1 MIINLLCKA
10 FIAILDILLLDFYLK
25 NIYPD
30 VYVIHFRNTKYIV
43 YSMIFVFLLFI
54 DNIIYYIFIHFG
66 VCLFLIIVFY
76 LFHVNIIDFIK
87 KITYVYFLTVLSQI
101 ITILVLSWLFNIK
114 VFTVFTSK
122 NMLAY
127 YFLSRIIAIYISY
140 TILIIVNN
148 KSVVTLN
155 IFYFKLLSL
164 ITLIFFICI
173 FIFNNPALFLIKSIA
188 RTYIFTVVI
197 SIVALIC
204 FDRMQ
209 TKYETD
215 KHTKEA
221 IIQNMAKEEEFVQE
235 LEKQQLEIRKINH
248 NLNHILIILQSH
260 LKQEE
265 YKEALEYID
274 KNLDIHIKAYQ
285 ALTHT
290 GMTMI
295 DSTINH
301 QIYQMKEQN
310 IEYDEDITKILHL
323 GSIVPDD
330 LSLVL
335 GLAFDNAREAC
346 EKVKDQRKIS
356 LKLQSK
362 QTHIIIHITNSIPR
376 GSHPY
381 FHKTSKKDSV
391 AHGYGVKGIKEIAK
405 KYHGDVKYDVKDDC
419 VILRIM
425 LQK

>member
-10 FIAILDILLLDFYLK
+10 LIAILDILLLDFYLK

-30 VYVIHFRNTKYIV
+30 VYKRKFRKIKYIV
-43 YSMIFVFLLFI
+43 YFVIFIILLFI
-54 DNIIYYIFIHFG
+54 KNIINYIVIHLCIILLLQIIYCFYHIDKVNFLKIILAYYFT
-66 VCLFLIIVFY
+66 
-76 LFHVNIIDFIK
+76 
-87 KITYVYFLTVLSQI
+87 KITIQI
-101 ITILVLSWLFNIK
+101 ITILILTWIFNIRFFNFYTPHIFNYTYLSYSISDYILYIILLEK
-114 VFTVFTSK
+114 FK
-122 NMLAY
+122 NRKNFNL
-127 YFLSRIIAIYISY
+127 FH
-140 TILIIVNN
+140 
-148 KSVVTLN
+148 
-155 IFYFKLLSL
+155 FKLLS
-164 ITLIFFICI
+164 ICI
-173 FIFNNPALFLIKSIA
+173 FIYFAFVFVFSNSALFRTASIA

-215 KHTKEA
+215 KHNKEA

-260 LKQEE
+260 LKQGE

>member
-10 FIAILDILLLDFYLK
+10 FIAVLDILLLDFYLK

-30 VYVIHFRNTKYIV
+30 VYKRKFKKVKFIIYLI
-43 YSMIFVFLLFI
+43 IFVLM
-54 DNIIYYIFIHFG
+54 
-66 VCLFLIIVFY
+66 
-76 LFHVNIIDFIK
+76 
-87 KITYVYFLTVLSQI
+87 
-101 ITILVLSWLFNIK
+101 
-114 VFTVFTSK
+114 FTVK
-122 NMLAY
+122 NNM
-127 YFLSRIIAIYISY
+127 I
-140 TILIIVNN
+140 
-148 KSVVTLN
+148 
-155 IFYFKLLSL
+155 YFKIHL
-164 ITLIFFICI
+164 ITLIIIFITFSFYHINKIEFIRKLIIYYLVIFMIHAINLYFLSWIFNTLPSNFYSNYSLSYILLNHVISYYISYLILIIFIKKVQTYFKIFKLFTIVTFICFSLS
-173 FIFNNPALFLIKSIA
+173 FIYDNPILFRTASIA

-197 SIVALIC
+197 SIIALIC

-215 KHTKEA
+215 KHNKEA

-260 LKQEE
+260 LKQGE

>member
-10 FIAILDILLLDFYLK
+10 LIAILDILLLDFYLK

-30 VYVIHFRNTKYIV
+30 LYKNKFKNVKF
-43 YSMIFVFLLFI
+43 
-54 DNIIYYIFIHFG
+54 IIYLIIFIFM
-66 VCLFLIIVFY
+66 LFVRNSITYFFIHILILIFLSIIY
-76 LFHVNIIDFIK
+76 SFFHVNKIEFISKIIV
-87 KITYVYFLTVLSQI
+87 YYFLLI
-101 ITILVLSWLFNIK
+101 IIHILVLFFLAWLYNTLPLFFYPNYSFPYIIINYIL
-114 VFTVFTSK
+114 S
-122 NMLAY
+122 Y
-127 YFLSRIIAIYISY
+127 YITYLIIILYINKLSNNY
-140 TILIIVNN
+140 TI
-148 KSVVTLN
+148 
-155 IFYFKLLSL
+155 FKLLTIS
-164 ITLIFFICI
+164 TFIC
-173 FIFNNPALFLIKSIA
+173 FSFSFMLENPILFKIISIA

-215 KHTKEA
+215 KHNKEA

-260 LKQEE
+260 LKQGE

-323 GSIVPDD
+323 GCIVPDD

>member
-30 VYVIHFRNTKYIV
+30 LYKNKAKSIFYIM
-43 YSMIFVFLLFI
+43 YTFIFIALLI
-54 DNIIYYIFIHFG
+54 SSNIKTNLIIYLLAFMTIIFILRYWKVPIIHSIQKLSVFFIIKI
-66 VCLFLIIVFY
+66 CIYYLTNLFF
-76 LFHVNIIDFIK
+76 
-87 KITYVYFLTVLSQI
+87 
-101 ITILVLSWLFNIK
+101 SWLFNTMIIFDYIHYTAPY
-114 VFTVFTSK
+114 VLLT
-122 NMLAY
+122 NILY
-127 YFLSRIIAIYISY
+127 LFLTYL
-140 TILIIVNN
+140 ILIINYTNQLNFHVF
-148 KSVVTLN
+148 KIITISIFLFFCISV
-155 IFYFKLLSL
+155 
-164 ITLIFFICI
+164 
-173 FIFNNPALFLIKSIA
+173 IFNNPILFKIISIA

-204 FDRMQ
+204 FDKMQ
-209 TKYETD
+209 IKYETD
-215 KHTKEA
+215 KHNKEA

-260 LKQEE
+260 LKQGE

-419 VILRIM
+419 VVLRIM

>member
-25 NIYPD
+25 NIYPNL
-30 VYVIHFRNTKYIV
+30 YKNKAKSIFYIM
-43 YSMIFVFLLFI
+43 YTFIFIALLI
-54 DNIIYYIFIHFG
+54 SSNIKTNLIIYLLVFMTIIFILRYWKVPIIHSIQKLSVFFIIKI
-66 VCLFLIIVFY
+66 CIYYLTNLFF
-76 LFHVNIIDFIK
+76 
-87 KITYVYFLTVLSQI
+87 
-101 ITILVLSWLFNIK
+101 SWLFNTMIIFDYIHYTAPY
-114 VFTVFTSK
+114 VLLT
-122 NMLAY
+122 NILY
-127 YFLSRIIAIYISY
+127 LFLTYL
-140 TILIIVNN
+140 ILIINYTNQLNFHVF
-148 KSVVTLN
+148 KIITISIFLFFCISV
-155 IFYFKLLSL
+155 
-164 ITLIFFICI
+164 
-173 FIFNNPALFLIKSIA
+173 IFNNPILFKIISIA

-260 LKQEE
+260 LKQGE

-419 VILRIM
+419 VVLRIM

>member
-10 FIAILDILLLDFYLK
+10 LIAILDILLLDFYLK

-30 VYVIHFRNTKYIV
+30 LYKNKAKSIFYI
-43 YSMIFVFLLFI
+43 I
-54 DNIIYYIFIHFG
+54 YIFIFIA
-66 VCLFLIIVFY
+66 LLISSNIKTNLIIYLLVFMTIIFILRYWKVPIIHSIHKLSVFFIIKMCIYY
-76 LFHVNIIDFIK
+76 LTNLFF
-87 KITYVYFLTVLSQI
+87 
-101 ITILVLSWLFNIK
+101 SWLFNTMIIFDYIHYTAPYVLLTNILYIFLTYFILTIMYINRPNFHK
-114 VFTVFTSK
+114 FKIISISVFLFFSI
-122 NMLAY
+122 NA
-127 YFLSRIIAIYISY
+127 
-140 TILIIVNN
+140 
-148 KSVVTLN
+148 
-155 IFYFKLLSL
+155 LL
-164 ITLIFFICI
+164 
-173 FIFNNPALFLIKSIA
+173 NNPVLFFTKSIA

-215 KHTKEA
+215 KHNKEA

-260 LKQEE
+260 LKQGE

-323 GSIVPDD
+323 GCIVPDD

>member
-10 FIAILDILLLDFYLK
+10 LIAILDILLLDFYLK
-25 NIYPD
+25 NIYRD
-30 VYVIHFRNTKYIV
+30 VYKNKTKG
-43 YSMIFVFLLFI
+43 IF
-54 DNIIYYIFIHFG
+54 
-66 VCLFLIIVFY
+66 
-76 LFHVNIIDFIK
+76 
-87 KITYVYFLTVLSQI
+87 YF
-101 ITILVLSWLFNIK
+101 
-114 VFTVFTSK
+114 
-122 NMLAY
+122 
-127 YFLSRIIAIYISY
+127 IYISIFISLLISPNIK
-140 TILIIVNN
+140 TNIIIHISFSIVIIFILRYWKIKIINSSTKLFFFTFVTFITYYIMNVFFSWIFN
-148 KSVVTLN
+148 TPISVS
-155 IFYFKLLSL
+155 IFYQTSAYVLLVQCITRFIIYIALILTFKLIDTINIRAFKILCILVFSYFSL
-164 ITLIFFICI
+164 TFLLNNDTLFRI
-173 FIFNNPALFLIKSIA
+173 PVIA

-209 TKYETD
+209 TRYETD

-260 LKQEE
+260 LKQGE

-310 IEYDEDITKILHL
+310 IEYDEEITKILHL

-362 QTHIIIHITNSIPR
+362 QTHIILHITNSIPR

>member
-30 VYVIHFRNTKYIV
+30 LYKNKINNIFYIMYTFIFIALLFSLNIKTNLIIYLLTFMTIICILHYWKVPIIHSIQKL
-43 YSMIFVFLLFI
+43 SIFVFMKVIIYFLVVYILCWLFDTRISINYFDFSLSYLLFSYLI
-54 DNIIYYIFIHFG
+54 VSFASYIALSIFFKSNKNI
-66 VCLFLIIVFY
+66 
-76 LFHVNIIDFIK
+76 
-87 KITYVYFLTVLSQI
+87 
-101 ITILVLSWLFNIK
+101 
-114 VFTVFTSK
+114 
-122 NMLAY
+122 
-127 YFLSRIIAIYISY
+127 Y
-140 TILIIVNN
+140 TIKFKILSYFMIIFF
-148 KSVVTLN
+148 SIN
-155 IFYFKLLSL
+155 IFA
-164 ITLIFFICI
+164 
-173 FIFNNPALFLIKSIA
+173 NNPVLFRIPVIA

-260 LKQEE
+260 LKQGE

-310 IEYDEDITKILHL
+310 IEYNEDITKILHL

-419 VILRIM
+419 VVLRIM

>member
-10 FIAILDILLLDFYLK
+10 LIAILDILLLDFYLK

-30 VYVIHFRNTKYIV
+30 VYKRKFKNIKYFVYLTIFTILLFANTYFINIILHFFI
-43 YSMIFVFLLFI
+43 IIFLLLI
-54 DNIIYYIFIHFG
+54 SHFYS
-66 VCLFLIIVFY
+66 I
-76 LFHVNIIDFIK
+76 NKIDFIK
-87 KITYVYFLTVLSQI
+87 RITSLYFLIINFQI
-101 ITILVLSWLFNIK
+101 MIIFILSWLFNTRAFVIHSNYSILYQSL
-114 VFTVFTSK
+114 VHIIT
-122 NMLAY
+122 Y
-127 YFLSRIIAIYISY
+127 YFVYG
-140 TILIIVNN
+140 ILI
-148 KSVVTLN
+148 T
-155 IFYFKLLSL
+155 FYFKKLQTYFKSFQIL
-164 ITLIFFICI
+164 TI
-173 FIFNNPALFLIKSIA
+173 FIFIFFSAIFIFENPALFYTISIA
-188 RTYIFTVVI
+188 RTYIFTVII

-248 NLNHILIILQSH
+248 NLNHILIILQYH
-260 LKQEE
+260 LKQGE

-405 KYHGDVKYDVKDDC
+405 KYHGDVKYDVKDDY
-419 VILRIM
+419 VVLRIM

>member
-10 FIAILDILLLDFYLK
+10 LIAILDILLLDFYLK

-30 VYVIHFRNTKYIV
+30 LYKNKAKSIFYIM
-43 YSMIFVFLLFI
+43 YTFIFIALLI
-54 DNIIYYIFIHFG
+54 SSNIKTNLIIYLLVFMTIIFILRYWKVPIIHSIQKLSVFFIIKI
-66 VCLFLIIVFY
+66 CIYYLTNLFF
-76 LFHVNIIDFIK
+76 
-87 KITYVYFLTVLSQI
+87 
-101 ITILVLSWLFNIK
+101 SWLFNTMIIFDYIHYTAPY
-114 VFTVFTSK
+114 VLLT
-122 NMLAY
+122 NILY
-127 YFLSRIIAIYISY
+127 LFLTYL
-140 TILIIVNN
+140 ILIINYTNHLNFHVF
-148 KSVVTLN
+148 KIITISIFLFFCISV
-155 IFYFKLLSL
+155 
-164 ITLIFFICI
+164 
-173 FIFNNPALFLIKSIA
+173 IFNNPILFKIISIA
-188 RTYIFTVVI
+188 RTYIFTVII

-215 KHTKEA
+215 KHNKEA

-260 LKQEE
+260 LKQGE

-310 IEYDEDITKILHL
+310 IEYNEDITKILHL

>member
-10 FIAILDILLLDFYLK
+10 LIAILDILLLDFYLK

-30 VYVIHFRNTKYIV
+30 LYKNKAK
-43 YSMIFVFLLFI
+43 SIFFFFYTFIFIALLI
-54 DNIIYYIFIHFG
+54 SSNIKINLIIYLLSFMTIIFILRYWKISIIYSIQKLSTFFFIKIFIYIFT
-66 VCLFLIIVFY
+66 
-76 LFHVNIIDFIK
+76 NIF
-87 KITYVYFLTVLSQI
+87 
-101 ITILVLSWLFNIK
+101 LSWIFNTTIS
-114 VFTVFTSK
+114 FDFAHYTTLYTLLTS
-122 NMLAY
+122 
-127 YFLSRIIAIYISY
+127 
-140 TILIIVNN
+140 
-148 KSVVTLN
+148 TL
-155 IFYFKLLSL
+155 
-164 ITLIFFICI
+164 CI
-173 FIFNNPALFLIKSIA
+173 FISYILFSLKVKEVYNFKRFKLFSIFLFICFSITFILKNPILFYIPVIA

-215 KHTKEA
+215 KHNKEA

-260 LKQEE
+260 LKQGE

-419 VILRIM
+419 VVLRIM

>member
-30 VYVIHFRNTKYIV
+30 VYKRKFKNIKYIM
-43 YSMIFVFLLFI
+43 YLIIFICLQYIYNFTSYFLMQLFITFLLFI
-54 DNIIYYIFIHFG
+54 IYWYYSINKLDFAKGILSYSFEKIIIQIFAAFILTWIFNVRFYIFYTPKIFNYFILNYVFADYILYTFLLIKYRNIIFINLKYYKLLTIFI
-66 VCLFLIIVFY
+66 LI
-76 LFHVNIIDFIK
+76 
-87 KITYVYFLTVLSQI
+87 YFSFV
-101 ITILVLSWLFNIK
+101 
-114 VFTVFTSK
+114 
-122 NMLAY
+122 
-127 YFLSRIIAIYISY
+127 
-140 TILIIVNN
+140 
-148 KSVVTLN
+148 
-155 IFYFKLLSL
+155 
-164 ITLIFFICI
+164 
-173 FIFNNPALFLIKSIA
+173 FIFNNPILFRTVSIA

-215 KHTKEA
+215 KHNKEA

-260 LKQEE
+260 LKQGE

>member
-30 VYVIHFRNTKYIV
+30 VYKRKFKNIKYIM
-43 YSMIFVFLLFI
+43 YLIIFICLQYIYNFTSYFLMQLFITFLLFI
-54 DNIIYYIFIHFG
+54 IYWYYSINKLDFAKGILSYSFEKIIIQIFAAFILTWIFNVRFYIFYTPKIFNYFILNYVFADYILYTFLLIKYRNIIFINLKYYKLLTIFI
-66 VCLFLIIVFY
+66 LI
-76 LFHVNIIDFIK
+76 
-87 KITYVYFLTVLSQI
+87 YFSFV
-101 ITILVLSWLFNIK
+101 
-114 VFTVFTSK
+114 
-122 NMLAY
+122 
-127 YFLSRIIAIYISY
+127 
-140 TILIIVNN
+140 
-148 KSVVTLN
+148 
-155 IFYFKLLSL
+155 
-164 ITLIFFICI
+164 
-173 FIFNNPALFLIKSIA
+173 FIFNNPILFRTVSIA

-215 KHTKEA
+215 KHNKEA

-260 LKQEE
+260 LKQGE

-419 VILRIM
+419 VVLRIM

>member
-10 FIAILDILLLDFYLK
+10 LIAILDILLLDFYLK

-30 VYVIHFRNTKYIV
+30 LYKNKTK
-43 YSMIFVFLLFI
+43 
-54 DNIIYYIFIHFG
+54 
-66 VCLFLIIVFY
+66 
-76 LFHVNIIDFIK
+76 
-87 KITYVYFLTVLSQI
+87 
-101 ITILVLSWLFNIK
+101 
-114 VFTVFTSK
+114 
-122 NMLAY
+122 
-127 YFLSRIIAIYISY
+127 
-140 TILIIVNN
+140 
-148 KSVVTLN
+148 N
-155 IFYFKLLSL
+155 IFYIMYVFIFITLLISSNIKTNLIIYLLVFMTIIFTLRYWKISL
-164 ITLIFFICI
+164 IHSIQKLGVFFFIKI
-173 FIFNNPALFLIKSIA
+173 FIYILTNIFLSWIFNTTISFDYVHYTIPYTLLTNIVYFFINYIVLIIKMANSFNIRRFKILSILVFTFFCLNAIFDNFAIFRSPVIA

-215 KHTKEA
+215 KHNKEA

-260 LKQEE
+260 LKQGE

-330 LSLVL
+330 LSLIL

-362 QTHIIIHITNSIPR
+362 QTHIIVHITNSIPR

>member
-10 FIAILDILLLDFYLK
+10 LIAILDILLLDFYLK

-30 VYVIHFRNTKYIV
+30 LYKNKAKSIFYIMYTFIFIALLISSNIKTNLIIYLLVFMTIIFILRYWKVPIIYSIQKLSVFFIIKICIYYLTNIFFSWVFNTMIAFEYFY
-43 YSMIFVFLLFI
+43 YSASYVFLSNCIYEFI
-54 DNIIYYIFIHFG
+54 VFIIFI
-66 VCLFLIIVFY
+66 L
-76 LFHVNIIDFIK
+76 
-87 KITYVYFLTVLSQI
+87 
-101 ITILVLSWLFNIK
+101 LFNK
-114 VFTVFTSK
+114 T
-122 NMLAY
+122 
-127 YFLSRIIAIYISY
+127 YI
-140 TILIIVNN
+140 
-148 KSVVTLN
+148 LN
-155 IFYFKLLSL
+155 TQKFKLLNIILFILFSL
-164 ITLIFFICI
+164 TFII
-173 FIFNNPALFLIKSIA
+173 KNPILFRTASIA

-209 TKYETD
+209 TRYETD
-215 KHTKEA
+215 KHNKEA

-260 LKQEE
+260 LKQGE

-310 IEYDEDITKILHL
+310 IEYDEEITKILHL

>member
-1 MIINLLCKA
+1 MTFFYALLFIIHIIVLTFLAWIFNTQPLYLCPNYSFPYLIINH
-10 FIAILDILLLDFYLK
+10 IITY
-25 NIYPD
+25 
-30 VYVIHFRNTKYIV
+30 YIV
-43 YSMIFVFLLFI
+43 YSIISFHIKNSFI
-54 DNIIYYIFIHFG
+54 NYRSF
-66 VCLFLIIVFY
+66 
-76 LFHVNIIDFIK
+76 K
-87 KITYVYFLTVLSQI
+87 
-101 ITILVLSWLFNIK
+101 
-114 VFTVFTSK
+114 
-122 NMLAY
+122 
-127 YFLSRIIAIYISY
+127 FLSLSAFIIFAIAFAFENPV
-140 TILIIVNN
+140 L
-148 KSVVTLN
+148 
-155 IFYFKLLSL
+155 
-164 ITLIFFICI
+164 FF
-173 FIFNNPALFLIKSIA
+173 IKSIA
-188 RTYIFTVVI
+188 RTYIFTVII

-215 KHTKEA
+215 KHNKEA

-260 LKQEE
+260 LKQGE

>member
-10 FIAILDILLLDFYLK
+10 LIAILDILLLDFYLK

-30 VYVIHFRNTKYIV
+30 LYKNKAKNIFYIM
-43 YSMIFVFLLFI
+43 YTFIFIALLI
-54 DNIIYYIFIHFG
+54 SSNIKINLIIYLLVFMTIIFILRYWK
-66 VCLFLIIVFY
+66 VSIIYSIQKLSVFFIIKIFIYY
-76 LFHVNIIDFIK
+76 LTNVFF
-87 KITYVYFLTVLSQI
+87 
-101 ITILVLSWLFNIK
+101 SWLFNTMIIFDYIHYAVPYVILTNILYLFFTYLILTFNIK
-114 VFTVFTSK
+114 KSLNVK
-122 NMLAY
+122 N
-127 YFLSRIIAIYISY
+127 FKFIS
-140 TILIIVNN
+140 
-148 KSVVTLN
+148 
-155 IFYFKLLSL
+155 
-164 ITLIFFICI
+164 I
-173 FIFNNPALFLIKSIA
+173 FIFIYFSITVILKNPIILLMPSIA

-215 KHTKEA
+215 KHNKEA

-260 LKQEE
+260 LKQGE

>member
-10 FIAILDILLLDFYLK
+10 LIAILDILLLDFYLK

-30 VYVIHFRNTKYIV
+30 LYKNKAKSIFYI
-43 YSMIFVFLLFI
+43 I
-54 DNIIYYIFIHFG
+54 YIFIFIA
-66 VCLFLIIVFY
+66 LLISSNIKTNLIIYLLVFMTIIFILRYWKVPIIHSIHKLSVFFIIKMCIYY
-76 LFHVNIIDFIK
+76 LTNLFF
-87 KITYVYFLTVLSQI
+87 
-101 ITILVLSWLFNIK
+101 SWLFNTMIIFDYIHYTAPYVLLTNILYIFLTYFILTIMYINRPNFHK
-114 VFTVFTSK
+114 FKIISISVFLFFSI
-122 NMLAY
+122 NA
-127 YFLSRIIAIYISY
+127 
-140 TILIIVNN
+140 
-148 KSVVTLN
+148 
-155 IFYFKLLSL
+155 LL
-164 ITLIFFICI
+164 
-173 FIFNNPALFLIKSIA
+173 NNPVLFFTKSIA

-215 KHTKEA
+215 KHNKEA

-260 LKQEE
+260 LKQGE

-346 EKVKDQRKIS
+346 EKVNDQRKIS

-419 VILRIM
+419 VVLRIM

>member
-10 FIAILDILLLDFYLK
+10 LIAILDILLLDFYLK

-30 VYVIHFRNTKYIV
+30 LYKNKFKNVKF
-43 YSMIFVFLLFI
+43 
-54 DNIIYYIFIHFG
+54 IIYLIIFIFM
-66 VCLFLIIVFY
+66 LFVRNSITYFFIHILILIFLSIIY
-76 LFHVNIIDFIK
+76 SFFHVNKIEFISKIIV
-87 KITYVYFLTVLSQI
+87 YYFLLI
-101 ITILVLSWLFNIK
+101 IIHILVLFFLAWLYNTLPLFFYPNYSFPYIIINYIL
-114 VFTVFTSK
+114 S
-122 NMLAY
+122 Y
-127 YFLSRIIAIYISY
+127 YITYLIIILYINKLSNNY
-140 TILIIVNN
+140 TI
-148 KSVVTLN
+148 
-155 IFYFKLLSL
+155 FKLLTIS
-164 ITLIFFICI
+164 TFIC
-173 FIFNNPALFLIKSIA
+173 FSFSFMLENPILFKIISIA

-215 KHTKEA
+215 KHNKEA

-260 LKQEE
+260 LKQGE

>member
-30 VYVIHFRNTKYIV
+30 LYKN
-43 YSMIFVFLLFI
+43 
-54 DNIIYYIFIHFG
+54 
-66 VCLFLIIVFY
+66 
-76 LFHVNIIDFIK
+76 
-87 KITYVYFLTVLSQI
+87 KI
-101 ITILVLSWLFNIK
+101 N
-114 VFTVFTSK
+114 
-122 NMLAY
+122 
-127 YFLSRIIAIYISY
+127 
-140 TILIIVNN
+140 
-148 KSVVTLN
+148 N
-155 IFYFKLLSL
+155 IFYIMYTFIFIVSLFSLNIKTNLIIYLLTFMTAIFILRYWKVPIIHSIQKLG
-164 ITLIFFICI
+164 IFFFIKI
-173 FIFNNPALFLIKSIA
+173 FVYIFTNIFLSWIFNTTISFDYVHYTIPYTLLTNVVYFFINYIVLIIKIANSFNIRRFKILSILVFTFFCLNTILDNSAIFRSPVIA

-215 KHTKEA
+215 KHNKEA

-260 LKQEE
+260 LKQGE

>member
-30 VYVIHFRNTKYIV
+30 LYKNKAKSIFYIM
-43 YSMIFVFLLFI
+43 YTFIFIALLI
-54 DNIIYYIFIHFG
+54 SSNIKTNLIIYLLAFMTIIFILRYWKVPIIHSIQKLSVFFIIKI
-66 VCLFLIIVFY
+66 CIYYLTNLFF
-76 LFHVNIIDFIK
+76 
-87 KITYVYFLTVLSQI
+87 
-101 ITILVLSWLFNIK
+101 SWLFNTMIIFDYIHYTAPY
-114 VFTVFTSK
+114 VLLT
-122 NMLAY
+122 NILY
-127 YFLSRIIAIYISY
+127 LFLTYL
-140 TILIIVNN
+140 ILIINYTNQLNFHVF
-148 KSVVTLN
+148 KIITISIFLFFCISV
-155 IFYFKLLSL
+155 
-164 ITLIFFICI
+164 
-173 FIFNNPALFLIKSIA
+173 IFNNPILFKIISIA

-209 TKYETD
+209 TRYETD

-260 LKQEE
+260 LKQGE

>member
-10 FIAILDILLLDFYLK
+10 LIAILDILLLDFYLK
-25 NIYPD
+25 NIYPE
-30 VYVIHFRNTKYIV
+30 VYARQFKRLKIPFYITTFILILFANKIID
-43 YSMIFVFLLFI
+43 YFLIQFFITFLLCLLLYTYKI
-54 DNIIYYIFIHFG
+54 DKLDCTKNLMSFYSIKMLT
-66 VCLFLIIVFY
+66 CLLAFLFCE
-76 LFHVNIIDFIK
+76 
-87 KITYVYFLTVLSQI
+87 
-101 ITILVLSWLFNIK
+101 WLFNIK
-114 VFTVFTSK
+114 ISTFYFHTSK
-122 NMLAY
+122 TYILITHS
-127 YFLSRIIAIYISY
+127 LSLYLIY
-140 TILIIVNN
+140 TILFINMKQSSKN
-148 KSVVTLN
+148 FK
-155 IFYFKLLSL
+155 YFKIISIILILYLS
-164 ITLIFFICI
+164 TSFIL
-173 FIFNNPALFLIKSIA
+173 NNPILFRTVSIA

-260 LKQEE
+260 LKQGE

>member
-10 FIAILDILLLDFYLK
+10 LIAILDILLLDFYLK
-25 NIYPD
+25 NIYPE
-30 VYVIHFRNTKYIV
+30 VYQKKFYKIKYVVFLVIFLISLFINNIITYIFNHLVISIFLISV
-43 YSMIFVFLLFI
+43 YSFL
-54 DNIIYYIFIHFG
+54 Y
-66 VCLFLIIVFY
+66 
-76 LFHVNIIDFIK
+76 VNIIDIIK
-87 KITYVYFLTVLSQI
+87 KIFLLYVFQTFIQI
-101 ITILVLSWLFNIK
+101 TTILILSWVFNIK
-114 VFTVFTSK
+114 VFTFYTQYRQLDYS
-122 NMLAY
+122 
-127 YFLSRIIAIYISY
+127 FLSRIIAIYIVY
-140 TILIIVNN
+140 VIFTIKWKNTNTFNL
-148 KSVVTLN
+148 L
-155 IFYFKLLSL
+155 YFKLLSL
-164 ITLIFFICI
+164 TTFLFFI
-173 FIFNNPALFLIKSIA
+173 FVFLLNNDTLFRIPVIA

-215 KHTKEA
+215 KHNKEA

-260 LKQEE
+260 LKQGE

>member
-10 FIAILDILLLDFYLK
+10 LIAILDILLLDFYLK

-30 VYVIHFRNTKYIV
+30 LYKNKINNIFYI
-43 YSMIFVFLLFI
+43 I
-54 DNIIYYIFIHFG
+54 YIFIFIA
-66 VCLFLIIVFY
+66 LLISSNIKTNLIIYLLVFMTIIFILRFWKVPIIHSIHKLSVFFIIKICIYY
-76 LFHVNIIDFIK
+76 LTNLFF
-87 KITYVYFLTVLSQI
+87 
-101 ITILVLSWLFNIK
+101 SWLFNTMIIFDYIHYTAPYVLLTNILYIFLTYFILTIMYINRPNFHK
-114 VFTVFTSK
+114 FKIISISVFLFFSI
-122 NMLAY
+122 NA
-127 YFLSRIIAIYISY
+127 
-140 TILIIVNN
+140 
-148 KSVVTLN
+148 
-155 IFYFKLLSL
+155 LL
-164 ITLIFFICI
+164 
-173 FIFNNPALFLIKSIA
+173 NNPVLFFTKSIA

-260 LKQEE
+260 LKQGE

-419 VILRIM
+419 VVLRIM

>member
-30 VYVIHFRNTKYIV
+30 VYKRKFKNIKYIM
-43 YSMIFVFLLFI
+43 YLIIFICLQYIYNFTSYFLMQLFITFLLFI
-54 DNIIYYIFIHFG
+54 IYWYYSINKLDFAKGILSYSFEKIIIQIFAAFILTWIFNVRFYIFYTPKIFNYFILNYVFADYILYTFLLIKYRNIIFINLKYYKLLTIFI
-66 VCLFLIIVFY
+66 LI
-76 LFHVNIIDFIK
+76 
-87 KITYVYFLTVLSQI
+87 YFSFV
-101 ITILVLSWLFNIK
+101 
-114 VFTVFTSK
+114 
-122 NMLAY
+122 
-127 YFLSRIIAIYISY
+127 
-140 TILIIVNN
+140 
-148 KSVVTLN
+148 
-155 IFYFKLLSL
+155 
-164 ITLIFFICI
+164 
-173 FIFNNPALFLIKSIA
+173 FIFNNPILFRTVSIA
-188 RTYIFTVVI
+188 STYIFTVVI

-215 KHTKEA
+215 KHNKEA

-260 LKQEE
+260 LKQGE

-419 VILRIM
+419 VVLRIM

>member
-30 VYVIHFRNTKYIV
+30 VYKRKFKNIKYIM
-43 YSMIFVFLLFI
+43 YLIIFICLQYIYNFTSYFLMQLFITFLLFI
-54 DNIIYYIFIHFG
+54 IYWYYSINKLDFAKGILSYSFEKIIIQIFAAFILTWIFNVRFYIFYTPKIFNYFILNYVFADYILYTFLLIKYRNIIFINLKYYKLLTIFI
-66 VCLFLIIVFY
+66 LI
-76 LFHVNIIDFIK
+76 
-87 KITYVYFLTVLSQI
+87 YFSFV
-101 ITILVLSWLFNIK
+101 
-114 VFTVFTSK
+114 
-122 NMLAY
+122 
-127 YFLSRIIAIYISY
+127 
-140 TILIIVNN
+140 
-148 KSVVTLN
+148 
-155 IFYFKLLSL
+155 
-164 ITLIFFICI
+164 
-173 FIFNNPALFLIKSIA
+173 FIFNNPILFRTVSIA

-197 SIVALIC
+197 SIIALIC

-215 KHTKEA
+215 KHNKEA

-260 LKQEE
+260 LKQGE

-310 IEYDEDITKILHL
+310 IEYDEEITKILHL

-419 VILRIM
+419 VVLRIM

>member
-10 FIAILDILLLDFYLK
+10 LIAILDILLLDFYLK

-30 VYVIHFRNTKYIV
+30 LYKNKAKSIFYIM
-43 YSMIFVFLLFI
+43 YTFIFIALLI
-54 DNIIYYIFIHFG
+54 SSNIKTNLIIYLLVFMTIIFILRYWKVPIIYSIQKLSVFFIIKI
-66 VCLFLIIVFY
+66 CIYYLTNLFF
-76 LFHVNIIDFIK
+76 
-87 KITYVYFLTVLSQI
+87 
-101 ITILVLSWLFNIK
+101 SWLFNTMIIFDYIHYTAPY
-114 VFTVFTSK
+114 VLLT
-122 NMLAY
+122 NILY
-127 YFLSRIIAIYISY
+127 LFLTYL
-140 TILIIVNN
+140 ILIINYTNQLNFHVF
-148 KSVVTLN
+148 KIITISIFLFFCISV
-155 IFYFKLLSL
+155 
-164 ITLIFFICI
+164 
-173 FIFNNPALFLIKSIA
+173 IFNNPILFKIISIA

-215 KHTKEA
+215 KHNKEA

-260 LKQEE
+260 LKQGE

-274 KNLDIHIKAYQ
+274 KNLDIHIRAYQ

>member
-30 VYVIHFRNTKYIV
+30 VYQKKFCKIKYVVFLIVFLISLFINNIVTYIFNHLVISIILISV
-43 YSMIFVFLLFI
+43 YSFL
-54 DNIIYYIFIHFG
+54 Y
-66 VCLFLIIVFY
+66 
-76 LFHVNIIDFIK
+76 VNIIDIIK
-87 KITYVYFLTVLSQI
+87 KIFLLYVLQAFIQI
-101 ITILVLSWLFNIK
+101 TTILILSWAFNVK
-114 VFTVFTSK
+114 VFTFYTQYRQLDYS
-122 NMLAY
+122 
-127 YFLSRIIAIYISY
+127 FLSRIIAIYIVY
-140 TILIIVNN
+140 V
-148 KSVVTLN
+148 
-155 IFYFKLLSL
+155 IFTVKWKNTNTFNLLYFKLLSL
-164 ITLIFFICI
+164 TTFLFFI
-173 FIFNNPALFLIKSIA
+173 FVFLLNNDTLFRIPVIA
-188 RTYIFTVVI
+188 RTYIFTVII

-215 KHTKEA
+215 KHNKEA

-260 LKQEE
+260 LKQGE

-419 VILRIM
+419 VVLRIM

>member
-10 FIAILDILLLDFYLK
+10 LIAILDILLLDFYLK
-25 NIYPD
+25 NIHLNIYEKK
-30 VYVIHFRNTKYIV
+30 INKIIYIV
-43 YSMIFVFLLFI
+43 YSISFISSLFANDIIAFIFTHLLVI
-54 DNIIYYIFIHFG
+54 
-66 VCLFLIIVFY
+66 LFLI
-76 LFHVNIIDFIK
+76 LFICKHCIHKFDFIK
-87 KITYVYFLTVLSQI
+87 KIFI
-101 ITILVLSWLFNIK
+101 
-114 VFTVFTSK
+114 
-122 NMLAY
+122 Y
-127 YFLSRIIAIYISY
+127 YFIKLIVL
-140 TILIIVNN
+140 ILIIF
-148 KSVVTLN
+148 TLTWILN
-155 IFYFKLLSL
+155 TRFFTFYTPKIFNYTLLSYIITDYLVYSLIIISFKNSTNFNLQYFKLLTIVILLYFS
-164 ITLIFFICI
+164 FS
-173 FIFNNPALFLIKSIA
+173 FIFNNPILFKIISIA
-188 RTYIFTVVI
+188 RTYIFTVII
-197 SIVALIC
+197 SIIALIC

-215 KHTKEA
+215 KHNKEA

-260 LKQEE
+260 LKQGE

-419 VILRIM
+419 VVLRIM